1 MLALRSEGEIIV
13 TQAKMMFLSQFIE
26 NEVKKKIKKE
36 SVKESVENQ
45 NDVRKEMMCVIT

>member
-26 NEVKKKIKKE
+26 NEVKKKNKE
-36 SVKESVENQ
+36 KECERECGES
-45 NDVRKEMMCVIT
+45 K

>member
-1 MLALRSEGEIIV
+1 V

-26 NEVKKKIKKE
+26 NEVRKKIK
-36 SVKESVENQ
+36 KESVENQ